1 MNKDSKLI
9 FEAYQNKLEEGLFDR
24 LKARAAGVG
33 GTVKGIGDRIAG
45 GVKGAYAG
53 YQGDDEA
60 SKAAAQQGH
69 AGKIQGDIS
78 KINSY
83 KATAEKKIKELTS
96 EIMND
101 LTKLGIDI
109 NVNYNVANGFL
120 GNLNKGFSDL
130 VAALQKK
137 SSPAPAAKPTPEV
150 KASPVTSPA
159 VEPIKTKIVPSAKA
173 VASTKAKAGA
183 KLADTSKVKFRKV
196 YK

>member
-60 SKAAAQQGH
+60 SKAAAQQGLQ
-69 AGKIQGDIS
+69 GKIQGDIS

-83 KATAEKKIKELTS
+83 KATAEKKVRERTN
-96 EIMND
+96 EIMSD

-120 GNLNKGFSDL
+120 GNLNKGFNDL
-130 VAALQKK
+130 VTAIQKK
-137 SSPAPAAKPTPEV
+137 ATPKTPKPAAPKTVAPTVSTPE
-150 KASPVTSPA
+150 P
-159 VEPIKTKIVPSAKA
+159 EAKKKLVSRA
-173 VASTKAKAGA
+173 KDVAKSKAKASSA
-183 KLADTSKVKFRKV
+183 LPEPSKVKFKKV